1 MSESAVNTKE
11 ISPGILLHK
20 QQIQNPGDPDLIY
33 IFKVE
38 ILQLNKLEFT
48 ADFSGSENVILEGRK
63 NLISITEIDP
73 FRTEV
78 VAKLILK
85 RDWKLKSKFQYLT
98 SF

>member
-1 MSESAVNTKE
+1 MVDPTVTTKE

-20 QQIQNPGDPDLIY
+20 QQIQNPGDPDMIY

-38 ILQLNKLEFT
+38 VLKLNVLEFT
-48 ADFSGSENVILEGRK
+48 ADFSGSENVILEGRH
-63 NLISITEIDP
+63 NLVSVTNIEP

-85 RDWKLKSKFQYLT
+85 RDWKLKTKFK
-98 SF
+98 